1 MSNLRKRQAAKKIA
15 GAAALTAAAPGGG
28 GACDSE
34 RALLP
39 LIAALA
45 REIFL
50 ELHRDELGCLG
61 QGGRV
66 VAVMLGLVAGTGQLA
81 HALLSS
87 QHSKNGQGVGRSEER
102 RVGNEC
108 VSTCRYRWAP

>member
-66 VAVMLGLVAGTGQLA
+66 VAVLLGIFA
-81 HALLSS
+81 
-87 QHSKNGQGVGRSEER
+87 GQGVRKCVGSGRSVLMR
-102 RVGNEC
+102 GVIGG
-108 VSTCRYRWAP
+108 RWLI